1 MTLHTRHPLR
11 HFIIYAAILML
22 LGACAGSTGPR
33 HDLTPEQQAAQ
44 AYARGDYASAAES
57 WQNAEAT
64 AALNKLD
71 SLKVKTAD
79 AWLRS
84 GREARAKELL
94 SQVNRKSLG
103 QADQALFYIANAD
116 LALKQ
121 NDPELAAFYLDA
133 ANQQLPSALKSR
145 YDTLQNL
152 RASMAGDRVIRSI
165 GEIADLTAGMSSYE
179 PQAILEVLR
188 ALESFPSGELRA
200 LIAEQRYDPELTEWL
215 ELSLQMRN
223 ALINGYAPVAA
234 GKRWENY
241 HYGHLI
247 TQANFVDLL
256 ARYRAGFPV
265 PSQVAILLPESGG
278 LSAAARA
285 IRDGILAAY
294 LEKPDDAVLRFYS
307 SGENSDSSLEAY
319 RQARDDGA
327 TQIIGPLRVD
337 STRVLGAMQTLT
349 VPVLLLNE
357 PAEESPGNSP
367 GNSRQLAM
375 VSSLSLSQTEEAAA
389 IASMALQQQ
398 QRNAVTIVP
407 DNAWG
412 RRMESAFSTAFEQGD
427 GRIATSARFNTTEND
442 HSVMLTSLLN
452 IDESIQRKTKL
463 QAMLGVPLSFE
474 PSRRDDFDLIF
485 LAASPA
491 QGRALKPLLRFHD
504 AGEIPV
510 YAMGRVFSGKT
521 APTSD
526 QDLNGIVFPT
536 TRWQL
541 ETETRNADIP
551 NSVRGGAFGS
561 LYALGQDAWRLLPW
575 LPLMNKDPDLWY
587 PGQVGALRLQ
597 ANGRLYRQPV
607 WARFSAGRP
616 VPWEWNTN
624 H

>member
-1 MTLHTRHPLR
+1 MTLHYRHHLHR
-11 HFIIYAAILML
+11 YIIYAAILML
-22 LGACAGSTGPR
+22 LGACAGAPGPTR
-33 HDLTPEQQAAQ
+33 DLTPEQQAAQ
-44 AYARGDYASAAES
+44 AYARGDYASAAEG
-57 WQNAEAT
+57 WQKAEAT
-64 AALNKLD
+64 APANKLD
-71 SLKVKTAD
+71 SLRVKTAD

-84 GREARAKELL
+84 GRESRARELL
-94 SQVNRKSLG
+94 SQVDRKSLG
-103 QADQALFYIANAD
+103 QADETLFYIANAD
-116 LALKQ
+116 LALRQ

-145 YDTLQNL
+145 YDSLQNR
-152 RASMAGDRVIRSI
+152 RAGMAGDTAIRSI
-165 GEIADLTAGMSSYE
+165 SEIADLTASIDSYE
-179 PQAILEVLR
+179 PQVILEVLR
-188 ALESFPSGELRA
+188 ALESFPSGDLRL

-223 ALINGYAPVAA
+223 ALVNGYAPAAA

-278 LSAAARA
+278 LSSAARA

-294 LEKPDDAVLRFYS
+294 LEQPDDAVLRFYS
-307 SGENSDSSLEAY
+307 SGENSDTTLEAY
-319 RQARDDGA
+319 RQARADGA

-337 STRVLGAMQTLT
+337 STRVLGAVQTLT

-357 PAEESPGNSP
+357 PAEQSPGNSH
-367 GNSRQLAM
+367 RRVM
-375 VSSLSLSQTEEAAA
+375 VNSLSLSQTEEAAA

-407 DNAWG
+407 DSAWG
-412 RRMESAFSTAFEQGD
+412 RRIESAFSTAFEQGD
-427 GRIATSARFNTTEND
+427 GRIATSARFNAAESD

-452 IDESIQRKTKL
+452 IDESIQRKTEL
-463 QAMLGVPLSFE
+463 QALLGVPLTFE

-485 LAASPA
+485 LAANPA

-521 APTSD
+521 APASD

-541 ETETRNADIP
+541 ETDTRITVTPD
-551 NSVRGGAFGS
+551 SVRGGTFGS
-561 LYALGQDAWRLLPW
+561 LYALGQDAWHLLPW
-575 LPLMNKDPDLWY
+575 RPLMNKDPDLWY

-616 VPWEWNTN
+616 VPWTWNTN